1 MSQKSKCLFEFTLY
15 NISKLHGDI
24 YSPPFATSGDMYWQL
39 VFNRF
44 PYIQSAPDHPKYC
57 SLGLRAIPN
66 PEEEHESGV
75 WTKRGTLSA
84 VIFVKDPR
92 TLKRIDYGEA
102 DLNGFTATRRGYG
115 WKDFCNS
122 TDLPSHGEVIFG
134 VEFTSGEVSLQ
145 PHVSTLPSKAFP
157 KDLSEAWLEK
167 LNVPECADVQFNV
180 NDHVIYADSAIL
192 SKRSEY
198 FQKFF
203 GGEWSEN
210 RQKSI
215 RRYPT
220 RSSREHNDKSL
231 ESKGNTATP
240 MSDVVTANGKTSA
253 YQFEIDIPD
262 YHHLTFLEMLRFL
275 YTDQITFLKR
285 KDSHQT
291 CMDLFDIADKYLIAD
306 LRQRAKVKIL
316 QEISPNSVTEILFNF
331 SWKWPDLKEEV
342 MKYAIE
348 HWQQVIKTVTY
359 KAFRNNPGIY
369 PMSSEVLVELLERF
383 TPSAEEERTPE
394 DMI

>member
-1 MSQKSKCLFEFTLY
+1 MSHKSKCLFEFTLY
-15 NISKLHGDI
+15 NISKLQGDI
-24 YSPPFATSGDMYWQL
+24 YSPPFATSSDMYWQL
-39 VFNRF
+39 VFNR
-44 PYIQSAPDHPKYC
+44 SAHDHPKYC

-84 VIFVKDPR
+84 IIFVKDPR

-102 DLNGFTATRRGYG
+102 ELNGFTATRRGYG

-122 TDLPSHGEVIFG
+122 SDLPSHEEVTFG
-134 VEFTSGEVSLQ
+134 VEFTSGEVSSLPQ
-145 PHVSTLPSKAFP
+145 DSTLPSKTFP
-157 KDLSEAWLEK
+157 KDLTEAWLDK
-167 LNVPECADVQFNV
+167 LNVPECADVQFNI
-180 NDHVIYADSAIL
+180 NDHVIYADSVIL

-210 RQKSI
+210 RRKSI

-220 RSSREHNDKSL
+220 RSSRDHSDRSL
-231 ESKGNTATP
+231 ESKTAVS
-240 MSDVVTANGKTSA
+240 MNDVVATNGKTA
-253 YQFEIDIPD
+253 GYQFEIDIPD

-275 YTDQITFLKR
+275 YTDQVTFSKR

-291 CMDLFDIADKYLIAD
+291 CMELFDIADKYLIAD
-306 LRQRAKVKIL
+306 LRQRAKAKIL
-316 QEISPNSVTEILFNF
+316 QEISPNNATEILFNF

-348 HWQQVIKTVTY
+348 HWQQVIRTSTY
-359 KAFRNNPGIY
+359 KAFKNNPAVY
-369 PMSSEVLVELLERF
+369 PMSSEVLIELLDRF
-383 TPSAEEERTPE
+383 TPSVEEERVSTKI
-394 DMI
+394 DS